1 MSVTTTAPRTRVRY
15 PARRAKD
22 LRIAV
27 TIEEPSTPFPIVV
40 YFLHVTDDET
50 PDAWALVPVG
60 IELGQRFD
68 RPVDDDGQPRKW
80 HYVGERLP
88 RPLDREAV
96 QEVAARFREY
106 VEYARGC
113 IAIGGIPTASGQTPG
128 SQPRRRRRALTD
140 DFLERI
146 AEQFLTWSDDGGRA
160 VTEIANA
167 HGVNRSTASR
177 WVQAARDGG
186 YLPPLVTEPL
196 GHASRSRPEAN
207 RNRDAVKRAAR
218 RGR

>member
-1 MSVTTTAPRTRVRY
+1 MSVTTTTPRTRVRY
-15 PARRAKD
+15 PAQRAKD

-27 TIEEPSTPFPIVV
+27 TIEEPSTPFSIVV
-40 YFLHVTDDET
+40 YFVHVIDDEN
-50 PDAWALVPVG
+50 PDAWALIPVG

-68 RPVDDDGQPRKW
+68 RPDDGQPHKTT
-80 HYVGERLP
+80 YIGERLP
-88 RPLDREAV
+88 RPLDRDAV
-96 QEVAARFREY
+96 QEVTARFREY

-113 IAIGGIPTASGQTPG
+113 IAIGGIPNPSRKTPG
-128 SQPRRRRRALTD
+128 SRPRRRRRELTD

-146 AEQFLTWSDDGGRA
+146 AKQFKTWSDDGGRA

-186 YLPPLVTEPL
+186 YLPPLETESL
-196 GHASRSRPEAN
+196 GHSGRGRRASQNREA
-207 RNRDAVKRAAR
+207 VSAR
-218 RGR
+218 RAR